1 MITRRRLEPDD
12 PPPDLAIEMDVTS
25 KTTLNAYEAIAV
37 PQLWIYDNGKL
48 SIYLFRDGNYIKSD
62 ISPTFPNIPL
72 TQIIPAT
79 IERAW
84 QVGSVQALEEFEG
97 AIGVGNF

>member
-1 MITRRRLEPDD
+1 VISVNQESPC
-12 PPPDLAIEMDVTS
+12 
-25 KTTLNAYEAIAV
+25 
-37 PQLWIYDNGKL
+37 IYAGECQDNGNL

-62 ISPTFPNIPL
+62 TSPTFPNIPL

-97 AIGVGNF
+97 AIAVANF